1 MPESRAPSLE
11 DAPVRCR
18 WARTPLSVAYHD
30 EEWGVPVHDDR
41 ILFEFLTLE
50 GAQAGL
56 SWETILKKREAY
68 REAFLS
74 FDPERVARFDDAD
87 RALCHLLDRCRDRRL
102 QPDELDERRL
112 IYRRAASGV
121 IPAAS
126 HFFTASMKSS
136 QSLIFVGSTPAF

>member
-11 DAPVRCR
+11 DALVRCR

-74 FDPERVARFDDAD
+74 FDPERAAR
-87 RALCHLLDRCRDRRL
+87 
-102 QPDELDERRL
+102 
-112 IYRRAASGV
+112 
-121 IPAAS
+121 
-126 HFFTASMKSS
+126 
-136 QSLIFVGSTPAF
+136 STPARVERLLRNEGIVRNRLKINSTVGNARAFLAVQQEFGSFDA